1 VTGVQTCALPIFER
15 QLKTLS
21 TGAVAGQAW
30 KDYGQVIVCDSYDE
44 MVQEA
49 DRIASEHVQVMT
61 RDPDYFLHRMT
72 NYGALFLGPETN
84 VSYGDKVIGTN
95 HTLPTRK
102 AARYTSIP
110 LLANCD
116 MGGKDITADALL
128 TQRALAT
135 YIVGQQA
142 DYHFTVKGNQPTLQR
157 DIGLLFENRQT
168 PDFVELTP
176 PDHGRIE
183 TRRIW
188 CSSALN
194 AYIDFPHVGQVF
206 LIERETL
213 TKKTGE
219 LRREIAL
226 GMTSRSAQQASPQQV
241 LAINRGHWSVE
252 SVHHI
257 IDWNYDEDRSRIRTG
272 FGPENI
278 TRLRRFAI
286 GILKSFQKPSQSIA
300 ELMRRLSFRTRLV
313 FDYLRMTKNSATGS
327 RTS

>member
-1 VTGVQTCALPIFER
+1 MP
-15 QLKTLS
+15 
-21 TGAVAGQAW
+21 VAG
-30 KDYGQVIVCDSYDE
+30 SDE
-44 MVQEA
+44 A
-49 DRIASEHVQVMT
+49 KR
-61 RDPDYFLHRMT
+61 T
-72 NYGALFLGPETN
+72 NE
-84 VSYGDKVIGTN
+84 IGT
-95 HTLPTRK
+95 
-102 AARYTSIP
+102 AIP

-116 MGGKDITADALL
+116 IGGKDITADALL
-128 TQRALAT
+128 TQRALAM

-168 PDFVELTP
+168 PDFVEVTP

-278 TRLRRFAI
+278 TRLRRFAVA
-286 GILKSFQKPSQSIA
+286 ILKSFQKPSQSIA

-313 FDYLRMTKNSATGS
+313 FDYLRMTKNS
-327 RTS
+327 TSSAA